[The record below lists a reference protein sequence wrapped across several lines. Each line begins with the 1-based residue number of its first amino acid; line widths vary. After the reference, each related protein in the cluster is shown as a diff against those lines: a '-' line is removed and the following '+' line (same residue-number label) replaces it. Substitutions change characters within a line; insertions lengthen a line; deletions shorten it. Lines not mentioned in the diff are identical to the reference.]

1 MSDAITL
8 TKAKD
13 YLARFAGRGWLHG
26 TRDYPD
32 EQEAVD
38 LGLRKHWLRRE
49 LGEVHFTPKGRAA
62 LQQAAYTSATA
73 RLIKGLTP
81 LQRKLVTDGCIH
93 GDFTM
98 ATVRA
103 LKRKGLFSLVITSPN
118 GQCGH
123 MELTPLGRET
133 RAALQ
138 LQGGASRG

>member
-1 MSDAITL
+1 MADAATL

-13 YLARFAGRGWLHG
+13 FLARFVGRGWLHG
-26 TRDYPD
+26 ARDHPD

-38 LGLRKHWLRRE
+38 LGLRKRWLRRE
-49 LGEVHFTPKGRAA
+49 LGEVHFTPKGRAD
-62 LQQAAYTSATA
+62 LQRADTSAPRA
-73 RLIKGLTP
+73 LIKSLTP
-81 LQRKLVTDGCIH
+81 LQRKLVADGCIH

-123 MELTPLGRET
+123 MELTPLGQQV
-133 RAALQ
+133 RAVLQ
-138 LQGGASRG
+138 LGAEHG